1 MKIKSDAPHGFVDLE
16 NDRSCIDQSYR
27 PDEKQASSRKL
38 ATVTCGFI
46 SLQLLMHRL
55 PLVRLFKARSDLL

>member
-1 MKIKSDAPHGFVDLE
+1 LE

-27 PDEKQASSRKL
+27 PVEKRASSRKL

-46 SLQLLMHRL
+46 SLQFADD
-55 PLVRLFKARSDLL
+55 PLATRSSV